1 MLLVFQECKIA
12 AVLEDSYHF
21 KLIGDKGFLI
31 KYFLGIYWSYN
42 FFLKFLLYYTNRFFF
57 P

>member
-1 MLLVFQECKIA
+1 MMTSSKHPRIVKKLIEMLLVFQECKIA

-31 KYFLGIYWSYN
+31 KYFLGIY
-42 FFLKFLLYYTNRFFF
+42 
-57 P
+57 